1 MVDPCFECEAPA
13 THHHH
18 VVPRSMGGN
27 RTVPLCHTCHGRAH
41 GGRGFR
47 DTATL
52 TKAALDYKRSRGE
65 KLGGQAPYGQRLA
78 ADGVHLEADPAE
90 AAVVETVHR
99 WRGEGLSLRAIAA
112 RLAADGHVPRGGAK
126 WDPNTVTRIAAAPWH
141 LTTVARI
148 ARAR

>member
-1 MVDPCFECEAPA
+1 
-13 THHHH
+13 
-18 VVPRSMGGN
+18 MGGT

-52 TKAALDYKRSRGE
+52 TRAALEQKRVRGE
-65 KLGGQAPYGQRLA
+65 RAGSIPYGSRLA
-78 ADGVHLEADPAE
+78 ADGVHLETDPAE
-90 AAVVETVHR
+90 AAAVQAVHR
-99 WRGEGLSLRAIAA
+99 WRAEGITLRAIAA

-126 WDPNTVTRIAAAPWH
+126 WHPDTVARIATVAPAWH

-148 ARAR
+148 AAGALTPRE